1 MDDPPDDSPSD
12 ENRDVLFQSAYGG
25 MPRFFLYGIIPFF
38 VLAAGVLFVN
48 AVWFKGEIL
57 IKGFKLSPET
67 VVSVVCPAMLLMC
80 AVVLV
85 LEVYRRFH
93 PQRIVIT
100 EDGSLLPK
108 GRFTA
113 AIIDIRWND
122 LKATIWSGQISF
134 MDIYE
139 ITCLDGLHGTK
150 TRITSNLF
158 RDFDDFATI
167 ALILGEQMGEDWSI
181 KGFLPGAFRGDQKLA
196 RQTSRRIQTR
206 EDA

>member
-122 LKATIWSGQISF
+122 LKATIVSKGS
-134 MDIYE
+134 IYE
-139 ITCLDGLHGTK
+139 IYEVTCLDGLHGTK
-150 TRITSNLF
+150 TRITSALF
-158 RDFDDFATI
+158 PDFDDFATF
-167 ALILGEQMGEDWSI
+167 ALIVGKQMGEDWSI
-181 KGFLPGAFRGDQKLA
+181 KGFLPGAIRGNQKQARLA
-196 RQTSRRIQTR
+196 SDRIRFR
-206 EDA
+206 EDT